1 MKKAD
6 NQLLVIFGASGDLTS
21 RKLLPSLFELYVR
34 GLLPDRFCILGA
46 ARTAYGDEEFR
57 AEQHTHI
64 LEAQKG
70 KTYDEGLIDDFL
82 ENVYYLAFDSTNA
95 DEYYKLRERIEFLQE
110 KHDLPDKI
118 IYYLATPPVM
128 YEIVPQCLLESG
140 LNKTESPDGFRRI
153 IVEKPFG
160 TSLESAR
167 QLNDHLR
174 HIFHE
179 EEIYRIDHYLGKETV
194 QNILVLRFSNGIFEP
209 LWNHNYIDS
218 IEISATETLGVE
230 NRGKYY
236 DGAGAMRDMI
246 QNHLMQLMSFIAME
260 SPSIFEPEPIRD
272 EIVKVFR
279 SIRPYTVLDM
289 DKMVVRG
296 QYIGYREEKNVAP
309 DSNTETYVAMKFFI
323 DNWRWSGVPFYF
335 YTGKKLPEKSSE
347 VVIHFKSTPH
357 QLFVGQCSGGSCN
370 KLTIRI
376 QPNESISL
384 KFGLKMPGAGF
395 EVKQVSM
402 DFRYD
407 SLSKSYLP
415 DAYER
420 LLLDAMLGDSTLYAR
435 SDALEASWKFIDPI
449 LLHWKEEGS
458 KNLFFY
464 EPGEDGPE
472 ETVILGAEKKSAPAK
487 EDNFMEI
494 KRYNEMKEAL
504 RSMTEDMMAMIRR
517 KDFAPFNLALSGGET
532 AKHMFSLWVDEYKD
546 KIDWNNIRFFW
557 VDERC
562 VPPTS
567 PDSNYGHAN
576 HLLFKPLRIPADHI
590 HRIKG
595 ENEPGTEAMRYSWVV
610 KEFLP
615 LFNQMPTFD
624 CIILGVGEDSHTA
637 SIFPTTM
644 ELLSDSRNYAVSQ
657 QPSTGQYRITMTGP
671 LILNGAPLLV
681 PILGTN
687 KEPVIQRL
695 SKGYSPS
702 NDTPAAYILSHAV
715 QATIYGLNP

>member
-296 QYIGYREEKNVAP
+296 QYIGYREEKNVAS

-494 KRYNEMKEAL
+494 KRYNERKEAL

-562 VPPTS
+562 VLPTC

-576 HLLFKPLRIPADHI
+576 HLLFKPLCIPADHI

>member
-209 LWNHNYIDS
+209 LWNRNYIDS
-218 IEISATETLGVE
+218 IEISASETLGVE

-236 DGAGAMRDMI
+236 DGAGALRDMI
-246 QNHLMQLMSFIAME
+246 QNHLLQILCMIAM
-260 SPSIFEPEPIRD
+260 SPPSDLSADSIRD
-272 EIVKVFR
+272 EKVKVLKSLRRIDR
-279 SIRPYTVLDM
+279 SNVREKP
-289 DKMVVRG
+289 VRG
-296 QYIGYREEKNVAP
+296 QYTAGFAQGKKVPGYLEEEGANKS
-309 DSNTETYVAMKFFI
+309 SNTETFVAIRVDI
-323 DNWRWSGVPFYF
+323 DNWRWAGVPFYLR
-335 YTGKKLPEKSSE
+335 TGKRLPTKCSE
-347 VVIHFKSTPH
+347 VVVYFKTPELN
-357 QLFVGQCSGGSCN
+357 LFKESWQDLPQN
-370 KLTIRI
+370 KLTIRLQPDEGVDI
-376 QPNESISL
+376 QVLNKVP
-384 KFGLKMPGAGF
+384 GLDHKHNLQIT
-395 EVKQVSM
+395 KL
-402 DFRYD
+402 D
-407 SLSKSYLP
+407 LSYSETFNQTHLA

-420 LLLDAMLGDSTLYAR
+420 LLLETMRGIQALFVRRDEVEEAWKWVDSITEAWAMDNDAPKPYQAGTWGPV
-435 SDALEASWKFIDPI
+435 AS
-449 LLHWKEEGS
+449 
-458 KNLFFY
+458 
-464 EPGEDGPE
+464 
-472 ETVILGAEKKSAPAK
+472 V
-487 EDNFMEI
+487 
-494 KRYNEMKEAL
+494 
-504 RSMTEDMMAMIRR
+504 AMITRDGR
-517 KDFAPFNLALSGGET
+517 S
-532 AKHMFSLWVDEYKD
+532 
-546 KIDWNNIRFFW
+546 WN
-557 VDERC
+557 
-562 VPPTS
+562 
-567 PDSNYGHAN
+567 
-576 HLLFKPLRIPADHI
+576 
-590 HRIKG
+590 
-595 ENEPGTEAMRYSWVV
+595 
-610 KEFLP
+610 EF
-615 LFNQMPTFD
+615 
-624 CIILGVGEDSHTA
+624 E
-637 SIFPTTM
+637 
-644 ELLSDSRNYAVSQ
+644 
-657 QPSTGQYRITMTGP
+657 
-671 LILNGAPLLV
+671 
-681 PILGTN
+681 
-687 KEPVIQRL
+687 
-695 SKGYSPS
+695 
-702 NDTPAAYILSHAV
+702 
-715 QATIYGLNP
+715 